1 VPVSSGFL
9 QLGSGSIKVLGGKV
23 EALFDKWEISQKL
36 AQFTKLRSA
45 RPQVPIVLNSSSS
58 LIL

>member
-1 VPVSSGFL
+1 
-9 QLGSGSIKVLGGKV
+9 V

-45 RPQVPIVLNSSSS
+45 RPQVPIVLNFP
-58 LIL
+58 LLRR